1 MSKQKKNRET
11 APAAA
16 QNAEAFAPA
25 EPAAVS
31 ASADQGGVSDPVTPA
46 QKKRK
51 LGGWAITGI
60 AAAGLLLLT
69 GTAGAGALVGAAT
82 THAIVGEQGE
92 HQFAEAGKFGG
103 EHEGRGGEHEGRG
116 GEHEG
121 RGGEPGQMRQRGG
134 EGMQNQMP
142 NAPQGQGGELGG
154 TQDGESSD
162 GQTLQDQTEQGQTQQ
177 KQMQRPNMDGQ
188 TGAS

>member
-25 EPAAVS
+25 APAAVS
-31 ASADQGGVSDPVTPA
+31 ASADQGGVSDPTTPA

-82 THAIVGEQGE
+82 THAIAGEQGE

-103 EHEGRGGEHEGRG
+103 EHEGRGGEREGRG
-116 GEHEG
+116 GERE
-121 RGGEPGQMRQRGG
+121 QMRQRGG
-134 EGMQNQMP
+134 EGMQNEMP

>member
-1 MSKQKKNRET
+1 MITLSKQKKNRET

-25 EPAAVS
+25 APAAVS

-103 EHEGRGGEHEGRG
+103 EHEGRGGE
-116 GEHEG
+116 
-121 RGGEPGQMRQRGG
+121 PGQMRQRGG

-162 GQTLQDQTEQGQTQQ
+162 GQTLQDQTERGQTQQ
-177 KQMQRPNMDGQ
+177 NQMQRPNMDAQ